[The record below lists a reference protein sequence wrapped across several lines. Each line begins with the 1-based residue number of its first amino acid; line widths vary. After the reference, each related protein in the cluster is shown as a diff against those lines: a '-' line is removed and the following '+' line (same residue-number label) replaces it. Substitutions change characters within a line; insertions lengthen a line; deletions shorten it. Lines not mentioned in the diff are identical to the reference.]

1 MAGSANCHEVPPQAR
16 RAFARGSRKPMT
28 REQNQLI
35 KKIRNLSPEDVAR
48 VLQFLQ
54 QLKSPELRV
63 VPTEL
68 KAVTLGMAQEQAS
81 QSQEQVAQLDALPAL
96 ASAAPAPRQPAQAAQ
111 PAAPSAIQDPVRP
124 EAAIEPISPEA
135 EVARAACAQWRRRPF
150 QAIDAD
156 DLQPIAALFRE
167 AVDTRAQ
174 SRFRYGGSR

>member
-1 MAGSANCHEVPPQAR
+1 
-16 RAFARGSRKPMT
+16 MT
-28 REQNQLI
+28 REQNQLM

-68 KAVTLGMAQEQAS
+68 KAVTSVMAQDQAS
-81 QSQEQVAQLDALPAL
+81 QSQEVVTQMDAV
-96 ASAAPAPRQPAQAAQ
+96 PAPT
-111 PAAPSAIQDPVRP
+111 PAAPQAVGVSPSALAVRQPTAPAVAQMPERP
-124 EAAIEPISPEA
+124 EAPVEPISPEA

>member
-1 MAGSANCHEVPPQAR
+1 
-16 RAFARGSRKPMT
+16 MT

-68 KAVTLGMAQEQAS
+68 RAVTNGLAQ
-81 QSQEQVAQLDALPAL
+81 D
-96 ASAAPAPRQPAQAAQ
+96 QAAQ
-111 PAAPSAIQDPVRP
+111 AEEAGAAAEAEAAAAQLGDVAARRRLVEPAAAPVVAP
-124 EAAIEPISPEA
+124 EPIRPDAAVETMSPEA

-174 SRFRYGGSR
+174 SRFRYGSR

>member
-1 MAGSANCHEVPPQAR
+1 
-16 RAFARGSRKPMT
+16 MT

-68 KAVTLGMAQEQAS
+68 RAVTSGMSQDQAV
-81 QSQEQVAQLDALPAL
+81 QSSEAEVQLDAGK
-96 ASAAPAPRQPAQAAQ
+96 AARRVGEPVPVSVAAEE
-111 PAAPSAIQDPVRP
+111 PVRR
-124 EAAIEPISPEA
+124 EPAVESVSPEA

-156 DLQPIAALFRE
+156 DLMPIAALFRE

>member
-1 MAGSANCHEVPPQAR
+1 
-16 RAFARGSRKPMT
+16 MT

-54 QLKSPELRV
+54 QPKSPELRAV
-63 VPTEL
+63 QAEL
-68 KAVTLGMAQEQAS
+68 KAVASGPAQEQPA
-81 QSQEQVAQLDALPAL
+81 QPEEQVAASGAAPASPQPRPMIEPA
-96 ASAAPAPRQPAQAAQ
+96 ASAAVQNPMRAE
-111 PAAPSAIQDPVRP
+111 PAA
-124 EAAIEPISPEA
+124 EAISPEA

-156 DLQPIAALFRE
+156 DLGPIAALFRE

-174 SRFRYGGSR
+174 SRFRYGSR

>member
-1 MAGSANCHEVPPQAR
+1 
-16 RAFARGSRKPMT
+16 MT

-54 QLKSPELRV
+54 QLKSPELRA
-63 VPTEL
+63 VPLEL
-68 KAVTLGMAQEQAS
+68 KAVPNGMS
-81 QSQEQVAQLDALPAL
+81 LDQVAQAQEAEGPMDAAN
-96 ASAAPAPRQPAQAAQ
+96 PAPQAPREPEVPARPAASFAEDTTRRETPAQE
-111 PAAPSAIQDPVRP
+111 PS
-124 EAAIEPISPEA
+124 SPEA

-167 AVDTRAQ
+167 AVDTRAA
-174 SRFRYGGSR
+174 SRFRYGSR

>member
-1 MAGSANCHEVPPQAR
+1 
-16 RAFARGSRKPMT
+16 MT

-35 KKIRNLSPEDVAR
+35 KKIRNLSQEDVAR

-68 KAVTLGMAQEQAS
+68 KAVASGMSQDQAS
-81 QSQEQVAQLDALPAL
+81 QSSEAEVQLDAR
-96 ASAAPAPRQPAQAAQ
+96 SAAPRVAEPVTCVAAEEPVRRE
-111 PAAPSAIQDPVRP
+111 PAAESV
-124 EAAIEPISPEA
+124 SPEA

-156 DLQPIAALFRE
+156 DLMPIAALFRE

-174 SRFRYGGSR
+174 SRFRYGSR

>member
-1 MAGSANCHEVPPQAR
+1 
-16 RAFARGSRKPMT
+16 MT

-63 VPTEL
+63 VPMEL
-68 KAVTLGMAQEQAS
+68 KAVAGGSDQFE
-81 QSQEQVAQLDALPAL
+81 
-96 ASAAPAPRQPAQAAQ
+96 AAQ
-111 PAAPSAIQDPVRP
+111 PVDESVRLDAGELDTGTAQAVPPVTVPARKPAVSVAAEELIRAAC
-124 EAAIEPISPEA
+124 EAVSPEA

-156 DLQPIAALFRE
+156 DLQPIAELFRE
-167 AVDTRAQ
+167 AVDIRAA
-174 SRFRYGGSR
+174 SRFRYGSR

>member
-1 MAGSANCHEVPPQAR
+1 
-16 RAFARGSRKPMT
+16 MT

-68 KAVTLGMAQEQAS
+68 RAVTGGMSQDQAS
-81 QSQEQVAQLDALPAL
+81 QSSEAEVQLDAR
-96 ASAAPAPRQPAQAAQ
+96 SAAPRVGEPVAVSVAAEE
-111 PAAPSAIQDPVRP
+111 PVRREPSAESV
-124 EAAIEPISPEA
+124 SPEA

-156 DLQPIAALFRE
+156 DLMPIAALFRE

-174 SRFRYGGSR
+174 SRFRFGSR

>member
-1 MAGSANCHEVPPQAR
+1 
-16 RAFARGSRKPMT
+16 MT
-28 REQNQLI
+28 REQNQLM

-68 KAVTLGMAQEQAS
+68 KAVTNVMAQDQAS
-81 QSQEQVAQLDALPAL
+81 QSQEVVAQMDAVPAAIPA
-96 ASAAPAPRQPAQAAQ
+96 ASQVVSV
-111 PAAPSAIQDPVRP
+111 APSASAVRQPTAPAVAQEPERP
-124 EAAIEPISPEA
+124 EATTEPISPEA

>member
-1 MAGSANCHEVPPQAR
+1 
-16 RAFARGSRKPMT
+16 MT

-35 KKIRNLSPEDVAR
+35 KKVRNLPPEDVAR

-68 KAVTLGMAQEQAS
+68 RAVTGGMSQDQAS
-81 QSQEQVAQLDALPAL
+81 QSSESEVQLDAR
-96 ASAAPAPRQPAQAAQ
+96 SAAPQVVEPVAVPVTAEEPVRRE
-111 PAAPSAIQDPVRP
+111 PSAETV
-124 EAAIEPISPEA
+124 SPEA

-156 DLQPIAALFRE
+156 DLMPIAALFRE

-174 SRFRYGGSR
+174 SRFRYGSR

>member
-1 MAGSANCHEVPPQAR
+1 
-16 RAFARGSRKPMT
+16 MT

-35 KKIRNLSPEDVAR
+35 KKIRNLSPEDAAR

-68 KAVTLGMAQEQAS
+68 KAVTHGLAQDQAA
-81 QSQEQVAQLDALPAL
+81 QVEEVATQPGAAAAARRMVEPAL
-96 ASAAPAPRQPAQAAQ
+96 APAVAADPARPG
-111 PAAPSAIQDPVRP
+111 PAA
-124 EAAIEPISPEA
+124 ETISPEA

-174 SRFRYGGSR
+174 SRFRYGSR

>member
-1 MAGSANCHEVPPQAR
+1 
-16 RAFARGSRKPMT
+16 MT

-68 KAVTLGMAQEQAS
+68 KAVANGMAQDQAS
-81 QSQEQVAQLDALPAL
+81 QSQEDAAQLDAAPASAQAPVSAAL
-96 ASAAPAPRQPAQAAQ
+96 AARQATQAVL
-111 PAAPSAIQDPVRP
+111 PIAPSAAQEPVRP
-124 EAAIEPISPEA
+124 EAVSEPVSPEA